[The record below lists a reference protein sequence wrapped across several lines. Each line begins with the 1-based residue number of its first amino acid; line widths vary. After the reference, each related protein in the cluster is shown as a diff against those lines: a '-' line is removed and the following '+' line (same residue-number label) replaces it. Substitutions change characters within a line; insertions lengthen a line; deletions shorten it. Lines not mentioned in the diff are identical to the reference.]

1 MLGSCKRVKNI
12 MKNVSSGRTR
22 RRHQKHKRTK
32 KKKKKKK
39 EEKKIKKQKISRKK
53 MFSLFFKIKK

>member
-1 MLGSCKRVKNI
+1 

-32 KKKKKKK
+32 KKKK
-39 EEKKIKKQKISRKK
+39 EEKEIKKPKIARKK

>member
-1 MLGSCKRVKNI
+1 MNRKNI

-32 KKKKKKK
+32 KKKK
-39 EEKKIKKQKISRKK
+39 EEKKIEKPKIARKK

>member
-1 MLGSCKRVKNI
+1 MRKKKALNERLAWTGTHSRYKKNI
-12 MKNVSSGRTR
+12 
-22 RRHQKHKRTK
+22 

-39 EEKKIKKQKISRKK
+39 EEKKIKKPKIARKK

>member
-1 MLGSCKRVKNI
+1 
-12 MKNVSSGRTR
+12 MKNVSSGKTR

-32 KKKKKKK
+32 KKKK
-39 EEKKIKKQKISRKK
+39 EEKEIKKPKIARKK

>member
-1 MLGSCKRVKNI
+1 
-12 MKNVSSGRTR
+12 MKNVSSGKTR

-32 KKKKKKK
+32 KKKK
-39 EEKKIKKQKISRKK
+39 EEKKIKKPKIARKK